1 MFVVTCTKNQLTVLQ
16 SELLTSGSV
25 NANTVRF
32 NFSRDWSGLVKTVI
46 FQTAE
51 HSIDVI
57 LDDGTLST
65 MVPWEVLTT
74 EGQTVSIGVYGV
86 RIREDG
92 ENELVLPTVW
102 GVLGDVFKGAS
113 PSKPSEVD
121 PTKDAYADLL
131 ERVESMEESTKYV
144 LPIATSET
152 LGGIKLGSGFQ
163 PGEDGA
169 VNVKQSWDDISGK
182 PGNLATTQ
190 DVTQQINA
198 AIVGVYVYKGSVP
211 NYESLPTEN
220 LKSGD
225 VYNVEDT
232 GMNYAYTPQS
242 TWDSLGQVFVVEV
255 MSDSEID
262 EILNG

>member
-1 MFVVTCTKNQLTVLQ
+1 MLQ

-57 LDDGTLST
+57 LDDGTSST

-102 GVLGDVFKGAS
+102 GVLGPVVKGVS
-113 PSKPSEVD
+113 PSKPSEAN
-121 PTKDAYADLL
+121 PTKDAYAELL
-131 ERVESMEESTKYV
+131 EKINNIEVSQGVRKHPDLEDRN
-144 LPIATSET
+144 LPNQHNIDSIEGLSERLSSGIT
-152 LGGIKLGSGFQ
+152 DEDFMDEVDIKNIIDNIDNYTVTGGKN
-163 PGEDGA
+163 DA
-169 VNVKQSWDDISGK
+169 
-182 PGNLATTQ
+182 
-190 DVTQQINA
+190 
-198 AIVGVYVYKGSVP
+198 
-211 NYESLPTEN
+211 
-220 LKSGD
+220 
-225 VYNVEDT
+225 
-232 GMNYAYTPQS
+232 
-242 TWDSLGQVFVVEV
+242 
-255 MSDSEID
+255 
-262 EILNG
+262 